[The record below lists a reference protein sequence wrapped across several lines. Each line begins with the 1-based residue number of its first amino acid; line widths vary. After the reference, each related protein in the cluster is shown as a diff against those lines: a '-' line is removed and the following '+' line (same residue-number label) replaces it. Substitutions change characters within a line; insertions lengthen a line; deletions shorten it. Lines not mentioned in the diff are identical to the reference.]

1 MRPAPS
7 AGTATATPMSW
18 SRSFPATAAQAGAAR
33 RFLAAILDG
42 SPAAA
47 DAVLCLSELATN
59 AIVHS
64 DSGRPGGTFTVA
76 VRLGQGSL
84 WVEVRDQ
91 GGLWRRGGP
100 SEGEHSTDTRGRGLL
115 IVGRTAREWGCEGV
129 SETGWTIWFALDWS

>member
-1 MRPAPS
+1 MRLAPS
-7 AGTATATPMSW
+7 AGTVTATLMSW

-91 GGLWRRGGP
+91 GGRWPRGAAIEDDG
-100 SEGEHSTDTRGRGLL
+100 GRGLL
-115 IVGRTAREWGCEGV
+115 IVAGTAREWGREGDA
-129 SETGWTIWFALDWS
+129 ETGWTVWFALDWP